1 MVIAAVER
9 SWAGVPRLRSP
20 SPRRI
25 LTCLLCE
32 SAKVTTSAIS
42 AFSAAGCCPTLSRA
56 GEPRTILTALHS
68 VSGKVTSCT
77 LPVLLSIA
85 CLTVST
91 EICGLAFKAASA
103 VHADHSA
110 VPAQK
115 NTPAEIP
122 PRIAPSIGAGDQN
135 HPQRRDILTD
145 TPRISEGKF
154 QRAPPPNALSSNR
167 AIN

>member
-1 MVIAAVER
+1 MVIAAAER
-9 SWAGVPRLRSP
+9 SGAGLSRLRSA

-42 AFSAAGCCPTLSRA
+42 AFSAAGCCPALSRA
-56 GEPRTILTALHS
+56 GEPPRTILTALHP

-91 EICGLAFKAASA
+91 ETCGLAFEAASA

-115 NTPAEIP
+115 NTAEIP
-122 PRIAPSIGAGDQN
+122 PRIAPSTGARGQK
-135 HPQRRDILTD
+135 HPQRRHNLT
-145 TPRISEGKF
+145 
-154 QRAPPPNALSSNR
+154 
-167 AIN
+167 